1 MFLVFLIK
9 NICLM
14 SFYFAYSALILAHF
28 IHKPMIVVYFIILA
42 CFSLSYAFRYNK
54 KYNKLKYLP
63 VLGITIVAVCLKS
76 IAGIIWL
83 TFPFIYMIRM
93 IKKDEYQVYYY
104 DFKSVFMVLIIII
117 LALPFFAL
125 LTGLFDLFKSV
136 SLPYAL
142 VFVLSGF
149 YLLRVARHSK
159 EVISSKKFVIM
170 NILVI
175 IVTFA
180 VCIILSSDV
189 FLRNIIYLFDL
200 IFGKVLLPAIQKVF
214 YIIFYPLTKI
224 LTKIYD
230 KARKDDMIQEI
241 ENKDEVEAE
250 ALEDVKDLLENKE
263 FLLVFYIFTAIFLIF
278 TITVIILMLLSK
290 KKKRRK
296 EDSEVYG
303 VKQYRSFLDDDFS
316 ISKKR
321 NQIINSSINQI
332 RYCYR
337 KFLLLCNRKNIGIFS
352 FDSSKSIYEKSS
364 KIFINSEQELKDIK
378 EIYRK
383 ARYSEEIVDKQDIK
397 AIKNIC
403 KSLEKKKHQKI

>member
-1 MFLVFLIK
+1 MSDMFLVFLIK

-14 SFYFAYSALILAHF
+14 SFYFAYSVLIFTHF
-28 IHKPMIVVYFIILA
+28 IHKPIILVYFIILA
-42 CFSLSYAFRYNK
+42 LFSLNYIFRCNK
-54 KYNKLKYLP
+54 KYNKLKYLS
-63 VLGITIVAVCLKS
+63 VLGIMIVAVYLKS

-83 TFPFIYMIRM
+83 TFPFIYMIHM

-117 LALPFFAL
+117 LALPLLAL
-125 LTGLFDLFKSV
+125 LTGVFDLFKSV

-142 VFVLSGF
+142 VFALSGF
-149 YLLRVARHSK
+149 YLLRVSRHSK
-159 EVISSKKFVIM
+159 EVISSKKFVII

-175 IVTFA
+175 IVAFT

-189 FLRNIIYLFDL
+189 FLGNIIHLFDL

-214 YIIFYPLTKI
+214 YIIFYPMTRVLA
-224 LTKIYD
+224 KIYD
-230 KARKDDMIQEI
+230 KAGKNDMTQEI
-241 ENKDEVEAE
+241 ENKDEVEA
-250 ALEDVKDLLENKE
+250 LEEVKDLLENKE
-263 FLLVFYIFTAIFLIF
+263 FLLIFYIFTAVFFIFIV
-278 TITVIILMLLSK
+278 TVIILMVLSK
-290 KKKRRK
+290 KKKIRK

-321 NQIINSSINQI
+321 NQIINSSIDQI

-337 KFLLLCNRKNIGIFS
+337 KFLLLCNRKNIGIFP
-352 FDSSKSIYEKSS
+352 FDSSKSICEKSS

-383 ARYSEEIVDKQDIK
+383 ARYSEEIIDKQDIK

-403 KSLEKKKHQKI
+403 KGLERKKT

>member
-9 NICLM
+9 NICLI
-14 SFYFAYSALILAHF
+14 SFYFAYSALILTHF

-54 KYNKLKYLP
+54 KYNQLKYLP
-63 VLGITIVAVCLKS
+63 VLGIIIVAVCLKS

-159 EVISSKKFVIM
+159 EVISSKKFVII

-189 FLRNIIYLFDL
+189 FLRNIIHLFDL

-214 YIIFYPLTKI
+214 YIIFYPITKV
-224 LTKIYD
+224 LNKIYN
-230 KARKDDMIQEI
+230 KAGMDGMMQG
-241 ENKDEVEAE
+241 NKDEEEVET
-250 ALEDVKDLLENKE
+250 LEEVKDLLENKE
-263 FLLVFYIFTAIFLIF
+263 FSLVFYIFIAIFFIF
-278 TITVIILMLLSK
+278 IVTIIILMFLSK
-290 KKKRRK
+290 KKKIRK
-296 EDSEVYG
+296 KDSEVYG

-332 RYCYR
+332 RYCYK
-337 KFLLLCNRKNIGIFS
+337 KFLLLCNRKNIGIFT

-364 KIFINSEQELKDIK
+364 KIFINSEQELKDMK

-383 ARYSEEIVDKQDIK
+383 ARYSEETVDKQDIK

-403 KSLEKKKHQKI
+403 KNLEKKKHQKI